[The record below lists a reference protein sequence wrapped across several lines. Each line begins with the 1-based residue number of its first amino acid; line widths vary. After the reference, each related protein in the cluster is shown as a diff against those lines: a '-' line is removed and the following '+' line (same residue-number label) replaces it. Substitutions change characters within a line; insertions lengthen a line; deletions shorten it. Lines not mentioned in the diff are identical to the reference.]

1 MGQTIFT
8 NANVLD
14 GVNPSTAG
22 QTVVVEANQI
32 KRVLN
37 HQWKNLQPGDVIYD
51 LGGRTIMPGMV
62 IGHYHATYEGIGP
75 GSPPVGMEVPP
86 ALQTVRAVR
95 HLRMA
100 LHAGFTSVIS
110 AGAPYGI
117 DASCKIGI
125 EQGLIEGPR
134 IMAGS
139 RDVSTTGHVQDC
151 FYQWHWGPGMGPQ
164 TNIVDGP
171 DGFRRAVREEVK
183 RGAEIIKVF
192 ASTGHGLPPAR
203 YSMELTEDELSA
215 AISTAHERGAKIRA
229 HLARKDAIMASVKLG
244 IDVVD
249 HGDGLDE
256 ECIDLMLKKGTF
268 LVPSLYFPHCVSRT
282 FEGPLP
288 DEMKADLDKM
298 LRILPQAN
306 KSGLKIT
313 LGDDYGATPLSHGRY
328 GEEPAYYVTEAGI
341 PPLDVIRWATANG
354 AEMMDMGRELGRI
367 KEGYLADLLIVD
379 GDPTVDIGILKT
391 PEALR
396 AIMKN
401 GNFIKNTL
409 ARSTDSKGSSP
420 AESSMANLATHVA

>member
-1 MGQTIFT
+1 MGVTVFTNAKVLDGENPSRAGQTI
-8 NANVLD
+8 
-14 GVNPSTAG
+14 
-22 QTVVVEANQI
+22 VVEGNRI
-32 KRVLN
+32 KSILDD
-37 HQWKNLQPGDVIYD
+37 PGAGFQRGDEIYD
-51 LGGRTIMPGMV
+51 LGGRTVMPGMV

-75 GSPPVGMEVPP
+75 GSPPVGMEAPP
-86 ALQTVRAVR
+86 ALQTLRAVR

-100 LHAGFTSVIS
+100 LHAGFTSVVS

-125 EQGLIEGPR
+125 EEGLIEGPR

-139 RDVSTTGHVQDC
+139 RDVSTTGHIQDC

-164 TNIVDGP
+164 TNIVDGA

-203 YSMELTEDELSA
+203 YSMELSEDELSA
-215 AISTAHERGAKIRA
+215 AISTAHERGVKVRA
-229 HLARKDAIMASVKLG
+229 HIARKDALMASVKLG

-249 HGDGLDE
+249 HGDGLDA
-256 ECIDLMLKKGTF
+256 ECIELMLKKGTF

-282 FEGPLP
+282 FKGPAP

-298 LRILPQAN
+298 LQVVPHAN
-306 KSGLKIT
+306 EAGLKIT
-313 LGDDYGATPLSHGRY
+313 LGDDYGATPLNHGQY
-328 GEEPAYYVTEAGI
+328 GEELAYYVTEAGI
-341 PPLDVIRWATANG
+341 PPLDVIRWATRNG
-354 AEMMDMGRELGRI
+354 AEMMGMGGELGRI

-379 GDPTVDIGILKT
+379 ADPTVDMSILKT
-391 PEALR
+391 PETLR

-401 GNFIKNTL
+401 GRFVKNTL
-409 ARSTDSKGSSP
+409 DRSAHSKAASPAGSSMVK
-420 AESSMANLATHVA
+420 AAHVA